1 MRKLNNKDKRQV
13 IDRIAKDVLLTD
25 DRLSHDLY
33 CMGHEYTK
41 VLDTYQLP
49 VWMKTFAELGSSF
62 TDKDTEDKFHSM
74 KLVRLSVIALA
85 NTLELTK
92 FEPQTRLSYD
102 SPVDL
107 VGRYKARVSRRCDL
121 SPVQTTL
128 DAAQAMSRFPFT
140 TDERVADDLLAYR
153 LTLPYDDQE
162 AFLPRRLMEEW
173 GHIMGTI
180 WFILWNILDEQCRS
194 YANSRGTLAPM
205 YDKVSRA
212 TACHA
217 ESLRVTKDDMEYFA
231 KYLQREF
238 KFSGVVD
245 KWCSDIIEDTSGYL
259 KAGGNPM
266 CIRAAYAWFDACKT
280 NQSNYI
286 LYIDAA
292 ASGLGNIYARAGH
305 PNTDRMVNINH
316 PGYEH
321 PYMILAKALRNV
333 DIQNLRGADLETVR
347 DEIAKPT
354 ANPAQYGGTEKA
366 VASKIM
372 DLEHDGFSWMLGKDI
387 VKEPKIPTLLA
398 DAFKG
403 IEDPLEICDRMVT
416 LCKPYSRVFRKCFS
430 PITGENKAAQED
442 WKAGMDANGLP
453 NPLISALGY
462 VNQPTPFTRMRLVR
476 PQDIVHASWY
486 EGDKRIR
493 NNYPAFRLKLS
504 THGTQSLA
512 KKIHLDDASC
522 KDLCCTNLAFN
533 HGIDSIWI
541 HDCGGTHICHSR
553 TMNAE
558 YTKAFETVHGIK
570 LSKGAELLR

>member
-1 MRKLNNKDKRQV
+1 M
-13 IDRIAKDVLLTD
+13 I
-25 DRLSHDLY
+25 
-33 CMGHEYTK
+33 
-41 VLDTYQLP
+41 
-49 VWMKTFAELGSSF
+49 W
-62 TDKDTEDKFHSM
+62 
-74 KLVRLSVIALA
+74 
-85 NTLELTK
+85 NTLLNT
-92 FEPQTRLSYD
+92 
-102 SPVDL
+102 
-107 VGRYKARVSRRCDL
+107 
-121 SPVQTTL
+121 
-128 DAAQAMSRFPFT
+128 
-140 TDERVADDLLAYR
+140 
-153 LTLPYDDQE
+153 
-162 AFLPRRLMEEW
+162 
-173 GHIMGTI
+173 
-180 WFILWNILDEQCRS
+180 
-194 YANSRGTLAPM
+194 
-205 YDKVSRA
+205 
-212 TACHA
+212 
-217 ESLRVTKDDMEYFA
+217 
-231 KYLQREF
+231 
-238 KFSGVVD
+238 SGVVD

-266 CIRAAYAWFDACKT
+266 CLRAAYAWFDACKT

-321 PYMILAKALRNV
+321 PYTILAKALRNV

-347 DEIAKPT
+347 DELAKPT
-354 ANPAQYGGTEKA
+354 ANPAQYGGSEKA

-387 VKEPKIPTLLA
+387 VREPKIPTLLA

-403 IEDPLEICDRMVT
+403 IEDPLEICDHMVT
-416 LCKPYSRVFRKCFS
+416 LCKPYARVFRKCFS
-430 PITGENKAAQED
+430 PITGLNKAAQED

-476 PQDIVHASWY
+476 PMDIVHASWY
-486 EGDKRIR
+486 EDGQRIR
-493 NNYPAFRLKLS
+493 NNYPAFKLKLS

-522 KDLCCTNLAFN
+522 KDLCCTDLALQ
-533 HGIDSIWI
+533 GIDSIWI

-553 TMNAE
+553 QMNKS
-558 YTKAFETVHGIK
+558 YTKAFETVHGTK